1 MNIENLRYRGLPVFW
16 CSGYLFAAILDESG
30 QQLAEEVHGQWW
42 AFRSHDGYA
51 EIGRGGEAGDES
63 ELARAAA
70 LQCLVDAGVLTVEPT
85 AAVISTAPASVPMK
99 FLRLAAPLQP
109 TEYDILRAA
118 GVEVIYGAEVIY
130 TVDMPAAKADAIV
143 ALLSILN
150 INAKSYEV

>member
-16 CSGYLFAAILDESG
+16 RGSYLFAATLDGRG
-30 QQLAEEVHGQWW
+30 QQLAVEERGQWR
-42 AFRSHDGYA
+42 AFRSHGGYA
-51 EIGRGGEAGDES
+51 EVGWGGEAGDES
-63 ELARAAA
+63 EPARAAA

-85 AAVISTAPASVPMK
+85 AAVMSAAPASAPMK

-109 TEYDILRAA
+109 TGYDILRVAS
-118 GVEVIYGAEVIY
+118 VEVIYGAEVIY

-143 ALLSILN
+143 ALLSVLN